1 MYKNICQ
8 NRPGSCR
15 TTEVGKVVWNKD
27 TLELELV
34 PPKSKLAAQNESLGT
49 VRDHIEHSL
58 PHILKS
64 SFGAAPPR
72 DIKKRIKLAN
82 HPHMVVSDKQRA
94 IRNGTDP
101 RSVVARARKGELPDC
116 LRAWH
121 LLPKAEKR
129 ARLDAKRA
137 LKEENKLRGA
147 RMRKNPNG
155 RKPPLRYKRS
165 NGPCAGDQGVGRIR
179 PNYLPFVPARFNV
192 NRFPNVQSYR

>member
-72 DIKKRIKLAN
+72 DIKKRIRLSNKKN
-82 HPHMVVSDKQRA
+82 MVVSEKQYAARERLA
-94 IRNGTDP
+94 A
-101 RSVVARARKGELPDC
+101 RSVKGSIPEC

-121 LLPKAEKR
+121 ALPKAEKR